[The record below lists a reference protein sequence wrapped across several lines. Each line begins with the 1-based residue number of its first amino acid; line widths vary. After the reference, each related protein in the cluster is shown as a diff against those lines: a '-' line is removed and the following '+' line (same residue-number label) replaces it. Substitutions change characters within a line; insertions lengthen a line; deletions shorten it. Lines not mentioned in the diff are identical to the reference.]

1 MIFGK
6 NRAVDT
12 DDYPLGMSD
21 ESDLYALLMSMS
33 ELMRTM
39 EDVSVGVLPARMRRD
54 WPAFDWSD
62 AYLNFPG
69 VWIGVSE
76 VGALCDK

>member
-1 MIFGK
+1 MG
-6 NRAVDT
+6 V
-12 DDYPLGMSD
+12 
-21 ESDLYALLMSMS
+21 
-33 ELMRTM
+33 MRTM